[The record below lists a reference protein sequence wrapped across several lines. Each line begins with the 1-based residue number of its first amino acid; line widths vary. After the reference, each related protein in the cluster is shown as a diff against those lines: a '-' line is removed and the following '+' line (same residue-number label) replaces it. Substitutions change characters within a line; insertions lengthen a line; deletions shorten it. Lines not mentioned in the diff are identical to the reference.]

1 MEFEI
6 ALKGLRFYARHGV
19 MEQETRIGNEFIVD
33 VRVRIPYSESILAD
47 NLADTIS
54 YAAIYSIVEEEMQ
67 KPRKLLE
74 TVAATIRERLSA
86 TWPQIFRGSISICK
100 STPPISKITGSSE
113 VTLFF

>member
-6 ALKGLRFYARHGV
+6 ALKGLRFYGRHGV
-19 MEQETRIGNEFIVD
+19 LEQETLTGNEFIVD
-33 VRVRIPYSESILAD
+33 VKVRIPYPESIIED

-54 YAAIYSIVEEEMQ
+54 YADVYVIVEDEMQ

-74 TVAATIRERLSA
+74 TVAAHIVRRL
-86 TWPQIFRGSISICK
+86 TLKWPQILGGSVKICK
-100 STPPISKITGSSE
+100 STPPIPRITGSSE